1 MKRYKPYFNEDIN
14 ITKTSEFRK
23 WFGNSKVIKGGNP
36 LIVYHGSNSSFDA
49 FDKKKIGTHTDDGIW
64 GKGFYFSDKL
74 TANHYGENV
83 KEFFLHIENPYIIK
97 EGSSIE
103 EVSNYLNMDSSTL
116 QQSRGFVRPYTSFI
130 PLFTAQIKDKKHD
143 GIIVDRKGVS
153 DEYIVFSPN
162 QIKSATE
169 NNGNFSVSSNN
180 IYEDISIP
188 LNKGDSFLWGKWKN
202 KSAIYDHLDK
212 DEKGQ
217 DIIITD
223 TGKKIPLLKIRL
235 IQENKFGENLRF
247 SDLMKKASISLF
259 TLDYSKETNKLMG
272 APTTHTKLKG
282 IKVNK
287 KKDYVIFVWKTK
299 RTPKYNNKKQPM
311 KAVDPKDNF
320 QMKNANFY
328 TIEIKVLDFFKLL
341 KTKPDNNFTNKD
353 IEEVFNVADI
363 QVWSSVPAYQ
373 YQGMNYH
380 MTLFDASIYPEL
392 REPKIWNDLVSQYGK
407 THNEY
412 QFLDKHTAG
421 VVNSIKFYIPQMRQM
436 IKKYL
441 DK

>member
-202 KSAIYDHLDK
+202 KSAIYDHLEK

-217 DIIITD
+217 DVIITD

-235 IQENKFGENLRF
+235 IQESIKFSENIRLTDLQKHAGASDFTKDWIEIRRKIKGPGNKSAKL
-247 SDLMKKASISLF
+247 KSIRINRK
-259 TLDYSKETNKLMG
+259 LDYIIFIFKSK
-272 APTTHTKLKG
+272 PTYDVTS
-282 IKVNK
+282 
-287 KKDYVIFVWKTK
+287 
-299 RTPKYNNKKQPM
+299 
-311 KAVDPKDNF
+311 KAVDINT
-320 QMKNANFY
+320 MEVSRNVREY
-328 TIEIKVLDFFKLL
+328 TQYLKIKDFFKLAE
-341 KTKPDNNFTNKD
+341 TKPGYNKKEMTRKE
-353 IEEVFNVADI
+353 IKEILKVADL
-363 QVWSSVPAYQ
+363 QVFCDDPSFHW
-373 YQGMNYH
+373 QGDNYIIS
-380 MTLFDASIYPEL
+380 LFDGSLYPTNIAPEHW
-392 REPKIWNDLVSQYGK
+392 KGFHNDD
-407 THNEY
+407 N
-412 QFLDKHTAG
+412 FLCKHLSMII
-421 VVNSIKFYIPQMRQM
+421 NSIDFFLNPMSSM
-436 IKKYL
+436 INKYL
-441 DK
+441 KK

>member
-1 MKRYKPYFNEDIN
+1 MRLRVIMNRYKPYFNEDIN

-169 NNGNFSVSSNN
+169 NSGDFSVSSNN
-180 IYEDISIP
+180 IYEDINIP
-188 LNKGDSFLWGKWKN
+188 LNKGDHFKYGKFKN
-202 KSAIYDHLDK
+202 KDAIYDSYYINDK
-212 DEKGQ
+212 G
-217 DIIITD
+217 DIVIKTD
-223 TGKKIPLLKIRL
+223 TGKEIPACKIRL
-235 IQENKFGENLRF
+235 IQENLNNKILFHGSDNIFTSFNIKKSKRGRAIFLTSSKIDAQSYGKNIYKVQVLRDNLF
-247 SDLMKKASISLF
+247 NYNNNHDISL
-259 TLDYSKETNKLMG
+259 LMNCVDQYLILEKDKPYSKRIDFY
-272 APTTHTKLKG
+272 PYTKQQVFEG
-282 IKVNK
+282 IKK
-287 KKDYVIFVWKTK
+287 GKW
-299 RTPKYNNKKQPM
+299 
-311 KAVDPKDNF
+311 NF
-320 QMKNANFY
+320 LAHPL
-328 TIEIKVLDFFKLL
+328 IIIK
-341 KTKPDNNFTNKD
+341 
-353 IEEVFNVADI
+353 
-363 QVWSSVPAYQ
+363 
-373 YQGMNYH
+373 
-380 MTLFDASIYPEL
+380 
-392 REPKIWNDLVSQYGK
+392 
-407 THNEY
+407 
-412 QFLDKHTAG
+412 
-421 VVNSIKFYIPQMRQM
+421 
-436 IKKYL
+436 
-441 DK
+441 

>member
-1 MKRYKPYFNEDIN
+1 MKRYRPYFNEDIN

-23 WFGNSKVIKGGNP
+23 WFGNSKVIKGGKP
-36 LIVYHGSNSSFDA
+36 LVVYHGSNSSFDA

-180 IYEDISIP
+180 IYEDITIP

-202 KSAIYDHLDK
+202 KTAVFDHLEK

-217 DIIITD
+217 DVIITD

-235 IQENKFGENLRF
+235 IQENLRI
-247 SDLMKKASISLF
+247 SDLQKHAGTSDF
-259 TLDYSKETNKLMG
+259 TKDWVEIRRKIRGTG
-272 APTTHTKLKG
+272 ANTVKLKSM
-282 IKVNK
+282 KVNR
-287 KKDYVIFVWKTK
+287 KKDYITFVFKSIPTYD
-299 RTPKYNNKKQPM
+299 TIV
-311 KAVDPKDNF
+311 KAVNFPNTDKD
-320 QMKNANFY
+320 KNVKMY
-328 TIEIKVLDFFKLL
+328 TEQIRILDFFKLAQ
-341 KTKPDNNFTNKD
+341 TKPNY
-353 IEEVFNVADI
+353 EEKELTRQEIKEILKVADV
-363 QVWSSVPAYQ
+363 QVSCDCKSFQ
-373 YQGMNYH
+373 FQGMNYIL
-380 MTLFDASIYPEL
+380 TTFDASIYPEL
-392 REPKIWNDLVSQYGK
+392 RPPKVWNKWHKDDNFTCK
-407 THNEY
+407 H
-412 QFLDKHTAG
+412 LDMLLTQG
-421 VVNSIKFYIPQMRQM
+421 LNIYLNNMTSM
-436 IKKYL
+436 INKYL
-441 DK
+441 KR